1 MLPFRTEIRNNPK
14 TQTLKI
20 YLQDINKDKECKLL
34 LKKINGVDFIEI
46 QNSVSRNRVKENLTV
61 FVKEHADINRVKKLV
76 ENTLDMHFAYD

>member
-20 YLQDINKDKECKLL
+20 YLQDVNKDEECKLL